1 MIVFPLAD
9 RLLLVNQIDHAAF
22 AAELLSLW
30 RSDGLP
36 ENPRRQALLRG
47 TREHDNGWAEAD
59 SAPRRRP
66 EGGPHEF
73 RSIPGDLRLE
83 IWNRGVERRAKNDPE
98 AAVYVVRH
106 ALELH
111 RGYQTADTTD
121 AATAGSVDWDGT
133 LARWQSLEGELCE
146 RLRLAE
152 DDLSADYRFLF
163 LADTL
168 SLAACLRW
176 SEPVECRG
184 TTMRVEPVNDLRVD
198 LHVEPFPLAGST
210 TFKMRCR
217 IVPDRTFT
225 SDTDLAME
233 MASARWQD
241 LVVRLAA

>member
-1 MIVFPLAD
+1 MIVLPLAD

-30 RSDGLP
+30 RTDGLP

-83 IWNRGVERRAKNDPE
+83 IWNRGVERRVNNDPE

-111 RGYQTADTTD
+111 RGYKPTD
-121 AATAGSVDWDGT
+121 ASSVDWDEALT
-133 LARWQSLEGELCE
+133 RWQSLEDELRE
-146 RLRLAE
+146 RTHLAE
-152 DDLSADYRFLF
+152 DDLAADYRFLF
-163 LADTL
+163 IADTV

-176 SEPVECRG
+176 SEPVERRG
-184 TTMRVEPVNDLRVD
+184 TTMRVEPVNDLSVT
-198 LHVEPFPLAGST
+198 LSLEPFPLAGST
-210 TFKMRCR
+210 SFKMRCR

-241 LVVRLAA
+241 LVVRVAA